1 VFLLLPL
8 VLLSQQ
14 QPQALTNKD
23 IIDLAK
29 VGFNQDIVIAKI
41 KSSKCEFDTSP
52 SALKEL
58 KAAGVPDGVILAM
71 IQAPTPTKQDVE
83 STAEGPAKTA
93 AITCINAKNIP
104 AYPMPEVSSTAVANP
119 KCGDKVSILDYHGS
133 WAKIRTEDG
142 TLGWISVYFLP
153 TQAQP
158 AVPTKHD
165 SKPVQASS
173 SGGTNEMP
181 ANVLRAAAW
190 RAIPWA
196 TTSYWQQQGSADTSC
211 TGSGNWVGDTW
222 HGSASC
228 NTQYT
233 PAQSV
238 PITWQHF
245 TIYNLVETADSWMVI
260 GCTRN
265 WAFSKCSYLV
275 PGSSFPYEI
284 KKGRIVL
291 RGQRAGKDK
300 EQSLELDIISSE
312 RKQ

>member
-1 VFLLLPL
+1 MFLLLPL

-158 AVPTKHD
+158 AVPTRQVAQMRCLRMCC
-165 SKPVQASS
+165 VQQH
-173 SGGTNEMP
+173 GGQFRGPQLHIGN
-181 ANVLRAAAW
+181 NRVVLIRVAQEAA
-190 RAIPWA
+190 
-196 TTSYWQQQGSADTSC
+196 
-211 TGSGNWVGDTW
+211 TG
-222 HGSASC
+222 
-228 NTQYT
+228 
-233 PAQSV
+233 
-238 PITWQHF
+238 
-245 TIYNLVETADSWMVI
+245 
-260 GCTRN
+260 
-265 WAFSKCSYLV
+265 
-275 PGSSFPYEI
+275 
-284 KKGRIVL
+284 
-291 RGQRAGKDK
+291 
-300 EQSLELDIISSE
+300 
-312 RKQ
+312 